1 MQVRAT
7 PKTLYST
14 AAATRRETKPTIKRE
29 AIITRGLD
37 VSLAIAAVLILLPV
51 FLLIVLAIKLTS
63 PGPVLF
69 AHHRIGKGGKVFP
82 CYKFRS
88 MEVNSAELLEQ
99 HLANCPEA
107 KAEWLRDQKLRNDPR
122 ITWIGKFLRRTSLD
136 EVPQI
141 FNVLRGEMSIVG
153 PRPIVESEVIRYRQY
168 IADYMTVK
176 PGITGLW
183 QISGR
188 NNTTYRRRVALDT
201 AYARTRNVKLDL
213 LIMARTL
220 PAVALGSGCY

>member
-1 MQVRAT
+1 MQMTALPAT
-7 PKTLYST
+7 ETFYAAPIPPQISRRST
-14 AAATRRETKPTIKRE
+14 TDAILTRC
-29 AIITRGLD
+29 LD
-37 VSLAIAAVLILLPV
+37 IAASLGAIVILLPLL
-51 FLLIVLAIKLTS
+51 LLIVVALKLTS

-69 AHHRIGKGGKVFP
+69 AHRRVGAGGRVFP

-88 MEVNSAELLEQ
+88 MVVNSAEVLEQ
-99 HLANCPEA
+99 HLASCPLA
-107 KAEWLRDQKLRNDPR
+107 RAEWTRDQKLRNDPR
-122 ITWIGKFLRRTSLD
+122 ITPIGRILRRTSLD

-153 PRPIVESEVIRYRQY
+153 PRPIVEAEVVRYRQY
-168 IADYMTVK
+168 IADYMSVK

-201 AYARTRNVKLDL
+201 AYARSRTLALDL
-213 LIMARTL
+213 AIIVRTV
-220 PAVALGSGCY
+220 PAVVTGSGCY